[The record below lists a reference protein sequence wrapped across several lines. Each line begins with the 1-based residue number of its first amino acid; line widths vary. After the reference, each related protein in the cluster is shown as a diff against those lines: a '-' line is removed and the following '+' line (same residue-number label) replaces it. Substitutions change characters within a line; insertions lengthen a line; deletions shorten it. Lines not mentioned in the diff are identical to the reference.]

1 MHPAEEEIA
10 QGANILKCWC
20 CWNLNGWKRL
30 QKYCFASWTPCS
42 ATNGFSPRKFLV
54 DLRIGDDHLQVESCI
69 RWTRRKT
76 PNTNFGYSH
85 EYVCHFNYVT
95 VTLLLSVIPCD
106 IDSFLTME
114 S

>member
-1 MHPAEEEIA
+1 MWRHISLDFNQE
-10 QGANILKCWC
+10 
-20 CWNLNGWKRL
+20 
-30 QKYCFASWTPCS
+30 YF
-42 ATNGFSPRKFLV
+42 
-54 DLRIGDDHLQVESCI
+54 
-69 RWTRRKT
+69 
-76 PNTNFGYSH
+76 NFGYSH